1 MDDQLWFYADSN
13 KQQQGPLAFGEIQR
27 LAASGVIQPST
38 LIWKEGMAGWTSA
51 SEVQGVFSNPVPQ
64 TADTPVQIPEIAGN
78 PYEAPS
84 SANLMGVSK
93 GGIYPIPNVKKCS
106 FSLFLGLFILGSVL
120 SIVGLSL
127 IIAEVSELSG
137 SYENKT
143 AQPEQL
149 NPDDDTRGETPS
161 SEEIASSI
169 NTAII
174 PGSAILFI
182 GLIIITIAMILSY
195 IFIYRAWYILQPGG
209 ARTSPGKAVGFMFIP
224 LFNIYW
230 MFVSFHGWAQDWNR
244 IRNSHSNLTSIP
256 TVSEGLFLAGPIC
269 IAVSIVPLIG
279 VLASLVYMVIFFVML
294 FNICKVV
301 NAIADALQQEN

>member
-1 MDDQLWFYADSN
+1 MADQLWFYADSN
-13 KQQQGPLAFGEIQR
+13 KQQQGPLPFDEIRR
-27 LAASGVIQPST
+27 LAESGVIQPST
-38 LIWKEGMAGWTSA
+38 LIWKEGMTDWTAA
-51 SEVQGVFSNPVPQ
+51 SEIQGVFQNPVTQ
-64 TADTPVQIPEIAGN
+64 TTGPPIQITEIPGN

-84 SANLMGVSK
+84 STNLMGASK
-93 GGIYPIPNVKKCS
+93 GGIYPIPHVKKCS
-106 FSLFLGLFILGSVL
+106 FSLFLGLFILGTIL
-120 SIVGLSL
+120 SIVGVSL

-137 SYENKT
+137 SYENGT
-143 AQPEQL
+143 DQPEQL
-149 NPDDDTRGETPS
+149 NPDDDAQGETPS
-161 SEEIASSI
+161 PEEMASSI
-169 NTAII
+169 NAAII
-174 PGSAILFI
+174 PGVGLLI

-195 IFIYRAWYILQPGG
+195 IFVYRAWYILQPGG

-256 TVSEGLFLAGPIC
+256 PVSEGLFLAGPIC
-269 IAVSIVPLIG
+269 IVVSIVPLIG

-301 NAIADALQQEN
+301 NAMADASQQEN